1 MYGQSGHFQQGCEK
15 VSISRRRHKTGVK
28 VQAMY
33 VSAHGRRKGS
43 GHVEMSGMV
52 LPVSMQMGGLPQALG
67 GAYAMGGS
75 LGAHMAG
82 AHMAAGGGL
91 GGQMPMGGQSAM
103 LMSAP
108 MPYPSVQPLPGGA
121 FAASAGDPGPQ
132 AGPCTSRNA
141 RSAVDK

>member
-1 MYGQSGHFQQGCEK
+1 M
-15 VSISRRRHKTGVK
+15 SRT
-28 VQAMY
+28 
-33 VSAHGRRKGS
+33 
-43 GHVEMSGMV
+43 V
-52 LPVSMQMGGLPQALG
+52 LPMQMGGLPQALG
-67 GAYAMGGS
+67 GAYAMGGA

-82 AHMAAGGGL
+82 AHMAAAGGGL

-132 AGPCTSRNA
+132 AGPVPSRNA
-141 RSAVDK
+141 RSAVNIQSPQASAAVLHTTLFNVSLCK

>member
-1 MYGQSGHFQQGCEK
+1 M
-15 VSISRRRHKTGVK
+15 
-28 VQAMY
+28 
-33 VSAHGRRKGS
+33 
-43 GHVEMSGMV
+43 
-52 LPVSMQMGGLPQALG
+52 SMQMGGLPQALG
-67 GAYAMGGS
+67 GAYAMGGP

-132 AGPCTSRNA
+132 AGPCTFRNA
-141 RSAVDK
+141 RSAVTIRIRRHWPQSCTQHSPMSVCESS